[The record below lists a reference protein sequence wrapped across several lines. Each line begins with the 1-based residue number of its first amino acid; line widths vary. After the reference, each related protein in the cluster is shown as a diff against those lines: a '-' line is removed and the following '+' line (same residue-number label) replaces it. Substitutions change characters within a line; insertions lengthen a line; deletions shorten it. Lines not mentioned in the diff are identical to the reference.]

1 MTFDPPGVKNEE
13 QETGQENKEI
23 ESKNFDEKDERTIE
37 KSKRWFVDCSVF
49 KKKMF
54 VVLTLCTT
62 LANLG
67 HNTPRFHMVRFS
79 EELHVSADAASRLFI
94 IIGICTFIGRLLSG
108 LICNMRHINPVYVY
122 FIGLI
127 LDGSDVVF
135 LSQAKTYGHLIAF
148 SFLYGLADGLL
159 VGTFYIAILNSV
171 EVTQKAS
178 AFGLSALC
186 YGTTVATGP
195 ALAGFMT
202 DHLHSYIPSFILA
215 AVAEFVAATLL
226 LILICDK
233 KKTENFHAV
242 ECGEAGKYEHKGR
255 TVWET
260 GL

>member
-1 MTFDPPGVKNEE
+1 MLAILSEENHPCVSLHDECKSHGVEPFEVFLEMTLLQFFL
-13 QETGQENKEI
+13 Q
-23 ESKNFDEKDERTIE
+23 
-37 KSKRWFVDCSVF
+37 
-49 KKKMF
+49 
-54 VVLTLCTT
+54 
-62 LANLG
+62 
-67 HNTPRFHMVRFS
+67 VRFS

-159 VGTFYIAILNSV
+159 VGTFYITILNSV
-171 EVTQKAS
+171 EVPQKAS

-195 ALAGFMT
+195 ALAGT
-202 DHLHSYIPSFILA
+202 
-215 AVAEFVAATLL
+215 
-226 LILICDK
+226 C
-233 KKTENFHAV
+233 
-242 ECGEAGKYEHKGR
+242 
-255 TVWET
+255 
-260 GL
+260 